1 MVFVQNTKQNEKT
14 NKQPK
19 LPELQCVIFMW
30 LISKHLCL
38 DETKLAPNIIDDQP
52 LHAENNL
59 LMCGEGAKV

>member
-1 MVFVQNTKQNEKT
+1 MCDFYVT
-14 NKQPK
+14 
-19 LPELQCVIFMW
+19 VI
-30 LISKHLCL
+30 SQHSCL